1 MKKSSVSEEVRILK
15 EINISKVIVHKR
27 KEKGITQDALA
38 EHVGVTKASVSKWE
52 TGQSYPDITLLPK
65 LATFFNISIDDL
77 IGYLPQLEKGEIRR
91 TYQRFSEDFGK
102 RPFSEVYGEIEKV
115 IEKYYACFPLLLQMS
130 ILLLNHH
137 MLAETEELKSEVL
150 DKIIELSL
158 RVKEESEDVWLS
170 KQSNSIE
177 AMAQMIKGDSLS
189 VLDLLEGTI
198 RPIVGD
204 EVILASAY
212 QSRGEIGKAKSVL
225 QISLYQH
232 ILSYVSNGAS
242 YLMLNLDN
250 EDAFERTL
258 ERLLPVAEAVKL
270 IDLNPNVMAQV
281 YYGAANGYAVLGKM
295 EESIRMLKGYVR
307 ACRRITYPYKL
318 KGDKFFSLIDPWL
331 EDLDLGNGPPRGE
344 KVVKE
349 GILQAVTMNP
359 AFTPLHE
366 HAGYKNIIS
375 ELTDF
380 VGGK

>member
-1 MKKSSVSEEVRILK
+1 MK

-38 EHVGVTKASVSKWE
+38 DHVGVTKASVSKWE

-77 IGYLPQLEKGEIRR
+77 IGYLPQLEKDEIRR
-91 TYQRFSEDFGK
+91 TYQRFSEEFGK
-102 RPFSEVYGEIEKV
+102 RPFSEVYDDIEKV

-130 ILLLNHH
+130 ILLLNHY

-150 DKIIELSL
+150 DKIIQLSL

-232 ILSYVSNGAS
+232 ILSYISNGAS

-250 EDAFERTL
+250 QDAFERTL

-281 YYGAANGYAVLGKM
+281 YYGAANGYAVLGKFK
-295 EESIRMLKGYVR
+295 ESILMLKGYVK
-307 ACRRITYPYKL
+307 ACRKLTFPYKIQ
-318 KGDKFFSLIDPWL
+318 GDDFFTLIDPWL

-349 GILQAVTMNP
+349 GMLQAVTMNL
-359 AFTPLHE
+359 AFTTLHE
-366 HAGYKNIIS
+366 HTGYKNIVS
-375 ELTDF
+375 ELTEF
-380 VGGK
+380 LGGK